1 MIEHPTAESNMI
13 RMARLRE
20 RLVEADAA
28 KTRADIA
35 RQEVWNELKVLR
47 ASVNEEFLRRYAAE
61 EPLPPGVSVRID
73 RKMEYDAEA
82 VLADAIAEGITSVI
96 NYPKPR
102 LRINEFKKLVKGGD
116 GLFTGVTY
124 RDVPTVFIS
133 EAATLRAAMQGMEA
147 EKRNIDIDTG
157 EIRNGNS

>member
-35 RQEVWNELKVLR
+35 RQEVWNELKAVR
-47 ASVNEEFLRRYAAE
+47 ESVNAEFLRRHAAD
-61 EPLPPGVSVRID
+61 EPLPKGVSVRPVS
-73 RKMEYDAEA
+73 KLEYDAEA
-82 VLADAIAEGITSVI
+82 VLEDAIAEGIASVI

-102 LRINEFKKLVKGGD
+102 LRKREFETLVKGGD

-133 EAATLRAAMQGMEA
+133 EAATLRATMQGLEA

-157 EIRNGNS
+157 EIRNGE

>member
-1 MIEHPTAESNMI
+1 MSDTDNTTAESNMI

-35 RQEVWNELKVLR
+35 RQEVWNELKALR
-47 ASVNEEFLRRYAAE
+47 ESVNAEFLRRHAADQ
-61 EPLPPGVSVRID
+61 PLPPGVSVRCV
-73 RKMEYDAEA
+73 RKLEYDADA

-102 LRINEFKKLVKGGD
+102 LRITEFKELVKGGE
-116 GLFTGVTY
+116 GLFDGVTY

-133 EAATLRAAMQGMEA
+133 EAATLRATMQGMEA

-157 EIRNGNS
+157 EVLG

>member
-1 MIEHPTAESNMI
+1 MIDHTTAESNMI

-35 RQEVWNELKVLR
+35 RQEVWNELKALR
-47 ASVNEEFLRRYAAE
+47 ETVNAEFLRRHEAG
-61 EPLPPGVSVRID
+61 EPLPKGVSVRID

-82 VLADAIAEGITSVI
+82 VLADAIAEGIDSVVRWG
-96 NYPKPR
+96 KKG
-102 LRINEFKKLVKGGD
+102 LRKREFEALVKDGD
-116 GLFTGVTY
+116 GLFTDVTY

-133 EAATLRAAMQGMEA
+133 EAATLRATMQAGMEA

-157 EIRNGNS
+157 EMLRG

>member
-1 MIEHPTAESNMI
+1 MIDHATAESNMI

-20 RLVEADAA
+20 WIAVAE
-28 KTRADIA
+28 KTKMRAEQHL
-35 RQEVWNELKVLR
+35 RELKQEYAAIDESVR
-47 ASVNEEFLRRYAAE
+47 AEFLRRHAAD
-61 EPLPPGVSVRID
+61 EPLPPGVSVRTVS
-73 RKMEYDAEA
+73 KLEYDADA

-102 LRINEFKKLVKGGD
+102 LRINEFKKFLNGD
-116 GLFTGVTY
+116 VTLFDGVTY

-133 EAATLRAAMQGMEA
+133 EAATLRATMQGMEA

-157 EIRNGNS
+157 EVPG